1 MFAEFEAITHEL
13 AENNVPLTSQLMCEK
28 YLELNKMYYG
38 PAVNHNE
45 EISYEW
51 ARIPHFYRAFYVY
64 KYATGIIS
72 AVCIAQKILKEGKP
86 AVDKYKE
93 FLSLGGSMDPVS
105 ELKVAGVDLT
115 TSEPFEIVAKSFA
128 DTLSQLEELCK

>member
-1 MFAEFEAITHEL
+1 M
-13 AENNVPLTSQLMCEK
+13 
-28 YLELNKMYYG
+28 
-38 PAVNHNE
+38 
-45 EISYEW
+45 
-51 ARIPHFYRAFYVY
+51 
-64 KYATGIIS
+64 
-72 AVCIAQKILKEGKP
+72 CIAQKILKEGKP